1 MFSFKVRTD
10 LNLKDN
16 NTLPG
21 LYELEP
27 PSVAT
32 SIPSIVEVQQTG
44 PDSEEAIEMSSRGRR
59 KRAPR
64 HIGALNGCL
73 CRMVINP
80 NIDSSAAIECKQPG
94 CETRWVYSIVLHY

>member
-10 LNLKDN
+10 LNIKDN

-21 LYELEP
+21 LYEP

-32 SIPSIVEVQQTG
+32 SVLSIVEVQQTG

-73 CRMVINP
+73 CGMVINL
-80 NIDSSAAIECKQPG
+80 NVNSSAAIECKQPG
-94 CETRWVYSIVLHY
+94 CETRWVCSIVLHY